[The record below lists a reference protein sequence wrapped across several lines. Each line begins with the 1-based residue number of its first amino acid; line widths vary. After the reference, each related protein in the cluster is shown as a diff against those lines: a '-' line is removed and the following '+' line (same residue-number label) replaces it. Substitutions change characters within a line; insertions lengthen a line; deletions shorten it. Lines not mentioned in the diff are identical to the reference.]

1 MKGRDKLKYIMAA
14 ARQTLERLAALKGNG
29 MKTGIVSKEKGT
41 FQRRRYYACYTIIFA
56 FCALTAFLPYL
67 TAGKTL
73 IRMGDGHWQHVKA
86 LGFYSNWLKSFFQ
99 AFFSGKWKNLPL
111 WTFSAGYGANVIGTM
126 HYYVIGDPFAF
137 LSVFFPLKGIAFLY
151 QALIF
156 LRLYAAGICF
166 SELCFY
172 TRKRESGKI
181 LAGTVIYLFTAYT
194 AENAVRHPFF
204 LNSMIWFPL
213 LILGIEKAIRE
224 KRYRL
229 YITAVFLTAVS
240 NAVFFY
246 MTVVLIVVYA
256 IWRAVTEYGKR
267 LRSVFRLLLKLLIAA
282 IPGTCLGAVT
292 LVPFAEALLGS
303 QRSGNGLSFPA
314 HVTLSQVIWTAAKL
328 LSDTGAGGI
337 GFSGIALASILIV
350 LLVSS
355 SGRKWKSLIVLCA
368 VCGVSHYF
376 RFIVSGFSYLNTRW
390 VWALCLAG
398 AYLFVVSWDDID
410 DLKIRHYICLIS
422 VFLIYLLVSR
432 RFAYPSVRWST
443 RLEALSGIG
452 FVCLLLWRKYR
463 PGLLQKKK
471 TAVLWRGAVLLSAC
485 ISSAALCYFR
495 AAPQWGNY
503 VSEFTK
509 AASYTADYSPEMLEK
524 VSKGEEWS
532 LLRSEAY
539 PVSRYIGAEE
549 AFRYSGHSLS
559 TNSNVLMGTA
569 NNQFYWSLANSN
581 LDLWMKELSLPNGRD
596 YMYSGAEERSMLL
609 GLTGIRYFFAEA
621 PVYVPYGFEPLTDK
635 DNPMQ
640 TRYPYYRNCLG
651 LSVGTMFYSHIPER
665 DYQKMD
671 SVERQQALLQ
681 GVVIKDDETCE
692 GIPEADVT
700 FSDENLKFTIQ
711 PGDGV
716 QMDENGLYTV
726 TEDNAIL
733 HITFQG
739 KEGGETY
746 LYIRGLDRK
755 DQANECRFDVTGYFD
770 GGSSGSQSFYYYP
783 EKYKWTDH
791 KHDYLIQTG
800 FGNGLPMTGF
810 DLTFPK
816 KGVYVIDQLEVVFQP
831 LGDAEK
837 QLSCLQ
843 KSVMEDIDFHAD
855 GRTFSTSEITGNISA
870 EKDGVLFLSIPY
882 EKGWTAFVDGEK
894 TKILQADTGF
904 CGIRLTEGEHE
915 IVLRYFTPGLKTG
928 LILAGLGILM
938 LLIYSA
944 VRVPRRAAQ

>member
-1 MKGRDKLKYIMAA
+1 MKGRDKLKYIISAI
-14 ARQTLERLAALKGNG
+14 RQTLEQLAASKGNE
-29 MKTGIVSKEKGT
+29 MKIGIVSKEEKA
-41 FQRRRYYACYTIIFA
+41 FQRRRYYVWYTIVFA
-56 FCALTAFLPYL
+56 FCALMAFLPYSA
-67 TAGKTL
+67 AGKTL

-86 LGFYSNWLKSFFQ
+86 LGFYSNWLRSFFM
-99 AFFSGKWKNLPL
+99 AIFTGKWKNLPL

-137 LSVFFPLKGIAFLY
+137 LSVFFPLKRIAFLY

-156 LRLYAAGICF
+156 LRLYLAGVCF

-172 TRKRESGKI
+172 TRKRESVKI

-282 IPGTCLGAVT
+282 IPGTCMGAVT
-292 LVPFAEALLGS
+292 LVPFAAALLQS
-303 QRSGNGLSFPA
+303 QRSGSSLSFPRP
-314 HVTLSQVIWTAAKL
+314 VTLTQVFWTGGKL

-337 GFSGIALASILIV
+337 GLSGIALASILIV
-350 LLVSS
+350 LLVST
-355 SGRKWKSLIVLCA
+355 SGRKWKSLAVLCA
-368 VCGVSHYF
+368 AAGVSHYF

-398 AYLFVVSWDDID
+398 AYLFVVSRDYVD
-410 DLKIRHYICLIS
+410 DLKIRHFVCLIA
-422 VFLIYLLVSR
+422 VFLGYLLISA
-432 RFAYPSVRWST
+432 RFADCSGKWST
-443 RLEALSGIG
+443 RLEAMSGIG

-463 PGLLQKKK
+463 PGLLQRKK
-471 TAVLWRGAVLLSAC
+471 TAALWHGAVLLSAC

-495 AAPQWGNY
+495 AAPQWRNY
-503 VSEFTK
+503 VSEFTS
-509 AASYTADYSPEMLEK
+509 AVSYTADYSPKMLEK

-581 LDLWMKELSLPNGRD
+581 LDRWMKELSLPNGRD

-609 GLTGIRYFFAEA
+609 GLTGISCFFADA
-621 PVYVPYGFEPLTDK
+621 PVYVPYGFEPLSEEE
-635 DNPMQ
+635 NPMQ
-640 TRYPYYRNCLG
+640 TRYPYYRNRLG
-651 LSVGTMFYSHIPER
+651 LPVGYMFYCHIPER

-671 SVERQQALLQ
+671 SVQRQQALLQ
-681 GVVIKDDETCE
+681 GVVIKDDEACE
-692 GIPEADVT
+692 GIAEADMT
-700 FSDENLKFTIQ
+700 FSNEGLKFTIT

-716 QMDENGLYTV
+716 QIDGNGIYTV
-726 TEDNAIL
+726 TEDNAVL

-755 DQANECRFDVTGYFD
+755 DQVNECKFDVTGNFD

-783 EKYKWTDH
+783 EKHKWTDH

-816 KGVYVIDQLEVVFQP
+816 KGVYTIRQLDVIFQP

-837 QLSCLQ
+837 QLSGLQ
-843 KSVMEDIDFHAD
+843 NSVMENIDFHAD
-855 GRTFSTSEITGNISA
+855 GSTFSTSEITGNVA
-870 EKDGVLFLSIPY
+870 AVKDGVLFLSIPF

-894 TKILQADTGF
+894 TEILQADTGF
-904 CGIRLTEGEHE
+904 SGIRLTKGKHE
-915 IVLRYFTPGLKTG
+915 IVLRYFTPGLKIG

-944 VRVPRRAAQ
+944 VRAARRAAM